1 MVLKDLLHSV
11 KFSKIVGAS
20 DKKIENVRF
29 DSRKVSFGT
38 LFVAV
43 RGTETDGH
51 QFIGQAIKLG
61 AEAVVCE
68 QLPKETDERV
78 AYVQV
83 SDTAEALGI
92 IASNFYGNPS
102 KYLKLIGTTGTN
114 GKTTVSTLLYKLY
127 RKLGYNTALIST
139 VENKIGDKIVKAT
152 HTTPDPLTLNHTLF
166 EALQAK
172 CTHCFM
178 EVSSHASVQRRIAGL
193 TFTGA
198 VFTNMSHDHLDYHKT
213 FDEYIRAKK
222 LFFDDLD
229 SNAFALVNT
238 DDRRGLVMLQNT
250 KAKKYSYALKNPAD
264 FKAKMISDSTKGLH
278 LEINGK
284 EVWFRMIGQFNAYN
298 LLAAYA
304 TASLLGEDNE
314 EILLHLSS
322 LEGAP
327 GRFERIVSED
337 QITVIIDYAHTP
349 DALENVLKTA
359 SELRSEKKQIISV
372 IGCGG
377 NRDVAKRPL
386 MGAIASKM
394 SDKVILTSDNPR
406 DEDPEKIIDEIRS
419 GIPTLDLKKTLVITD
434 RKEAIRTALAL
445 ATANDIVLIAGKG
458 HEDYQEIKGIKY
470 PFEDRKIV
478 RETFGMTS

>member
-1 MVLKDLLHSV
+1 
-11 KFSKIVGAS
+11 
-20 DKKIENVRF
+20 
-29 DSRKVSFGT
+29 
-38 LFVAV
+38 
-43 RGTETDGH
+43 
-51 QFIGQAIKLG
+51 
-61 AEAVVCE
+61 
-68 QLPKETDERV
+68 
-78 AYVQV
+78 
-83 SDTAEALGI
+83 
-92 IASNFYGNPS
+92 
-102 KYLKLIGTTGTN
+102 
-114 GKTTVSTLLYKLY
+114 
-127 RKLGYNTALIST
+127 
-139 VENKIGDKIVKAT
+139 
-152 HTTPDPLTLNHTLF
+152 
-166 EALQAK
+166 
-172 CTHCFM
+172 
-178 EVSSHASVQRRIAGL
+178 
-193 TFTGA
+193 
-198 VFTNMSHDHLDYHKT
+198 
-213 FDEYIRAKK
+213 
-222 LFFDDLD
+222 
-229 SNAFALVNT
+229 
-238 DDRRGLVMLQNT
+238 
-250 KAKKYSYALKNPAD
+250 
-264 FKAKMISDSTKGLH
+264 MISDSTKGLH

-314 EILLHLSS
+314 ETLLHLSS

-419 GIPTLDLKKTLVITD
+419 GISALDLKKTLIITD

-458 HEDYQEIKGIKY
+458 HEDYQEIKGVKY